1 MQLTD
6 EQWELVEPFLTGP
19 KRWKPGGPGRPPL
32 PSRSVVEGIL
42 WVMRTGAP
50 WRDMPRRYPS
60 SSTCFRRFEQWR
72 RDGALQQ
79 VLALLCHKRS
89 RGHRDEAFIDG
100 TYILAKGG
108 GACVGRSR
116 GGTTTKLMA
125 IADAFGLPVSVC
137 IAEGNRHDVSLV
149 DQSLDASFGE
159 YLAPLLIG
167 DKAFDSKALAKH
179 LRYRSVELV
188 APRRGGRRPTTRKP
202 RWSPLASLSETLE
215 GRASVCLVETL
226 PSYLRAV
233 GAQSCQLTPGITC
246 VEPSNR
252 HERTTSAIQHVAA
265 VAVAVAGLFTPN
277 SRWARKMP
285 LQLSQIGD
293 GDGDANGYGYG

>member
-6 EQWELVEPFLTGP
+6 EQWKLVEPFLTGP

-72 RDGALQQ
+72 RDGALQR
-79 VLALLCHKRS
+79 VLALLCQKRS
-89 RGHRDEAFIDG
+89 RGQRDEAFIDG

-125 IADAFGLPVSVC
+125 IADGFGLPASIC

-159 YLAPLLIG
+159 YLSPLLIG
-167 DKAFDSKALAKH
+167 DKAFDSKPLAER

-188 APRRGGRRPTTRKP
+188 APRRGGRRPTTRKQDGRRLRRYRK
-202 RWSPLASLSETLE
+202 RWKVERLFAWLKRYRRICVRWERKAANYLAFVHLGCIVIL
-215 GRASVCLVETL
+215 
-226 PSYLRAV
+226 LRH
-233 GAQSCQLTPGITC
+233 I
-246 VEPSNR
+246 
-252 HERTTSAIQHVAA
+252 
-265 VAVAVAGLFTPN
+265 
-277 SRWARKMP
+277 
-285 LQLSQIGD
+285 
-293 GDGDANGYGYG
+293 